1 MKYLILL
8 LLFISSCS
16 PIIET
21 PIIEAPPI
29 ESSETKYVG
38 YPLYSLQTNE
48 NGTYRLAY
56 WLNEET
62 IQVFTQIPPNNL
74 TIEKGKLQN
83 VAFVQLNN
91 NQITGMYIIYLQNDF
106 TISQFFN

>member
-1 MKYLILL
+1 MKYLLIF
-8 LLFISSCS
+8 LLFISSCT
-16 PIIET
+16 PVIET

-29 ESSETKYVG
+29 ESNETKYVG

-62 IQVFTQIPPNNL
+62 VQVFTQISTSNL
-74 TIEKGKLQN
+74 IIERGKSQN
-83 VAFVQLNN
+83 VAFVQLIN
-91 NQITGMYIIYLQNDF
+91 NQPTGIYIIYLQNDY

>member
-1 MKYLILL
+1 MKYFLIF
-8 LLFISSCS
+8 LLFISSCT
-16 PIIET
+16 PVIET

-29 ESSETKYVG
+29 ESNETKYVG
-38 YPLYSLQTNE
+38 YTLYSLQTNE

-62 IQVFTQIPPNNL
+62 IQVFAQISPSNL
-74 TIEKGKLQN
+74 IIERGKSQN
-83 VAFVQLNN
+83 VAFVQVNN
-91 NQITGMYIIYLQNDF
+91 NQPTGMYIIYMQNDY

>member
-1 MKYLILL
+1 MKYLLFL
-8 LLFISSCS
+8 LLFISSCT
-16 PIIET
+16 PVIET

-29 ESSETKYVG
+29 ESNENKYVG

-62 IQVFTQIPPNNL
+62 IQVFAQISPSNL
-74 TIEKGKLQN
+74 TIERGKSQN
-83 VAFVQLNN
+83 VAFVQLIN
-91 NQITGMYIIYLQNDF
+91 NQPTGIFIIYLQNDY